1 MAFVFTIVGLL
12 MIVTGVKGTYQQF
25 GAQVVSDFT
34 GSQPFTYW
42 VAAIIAVGALGYVE
56 SLRTVS
62 RLFLALII
70 VSMVLA
76 NRGFFA
82 QLTAALKQGP
92 VAPQGSGAPAS
103 SGASASPGA
112 AFTGG
117 GPQGTTTLKQSLQQ
131 PGGGGFWSYF
141 NIPSWA
147 TPSWAQQPTQ

>member
-42 VAAIIAVGALGYVE
+42 VFAIVGVGALGYIDA
-56 SLRTVS
+56 LRTVS
-62 RLFLALII
+62 RMFLALII
-70 VSMVLA
+70 VAMVLA

-92 VAPQGSGAPAS
+92 VAPQAGLGSPAAS
-103 SGASASPGA
+103 SGASSSPGA
-112 AFTGG
+112 ILTPG

-131 PGGGGFWSYF
+131 PGGGGFWNYF
-141 NIPSWA
+141 NIPSWLRPSFA
-147 TPSWAQQPTQ
+147 TQ